1 MCACRGCGAGKQLQV
16 SAHGGWRRL
25 AWRGE
30 QASRQTGRLLPHNK
44 LAEGDTVPPAPG
56 IIWPDPGLV
65 RSTHGALRA
74 AGCSLNSQREPAPS
88 HEDGGVRGVVP
99 GASRRAAWPLHTGSR
114 SSFQAR
120 AWPLLGVPPLQPA
133 PCFCAS
139 SHREQKQLS
148 GKGLAPPW
156 VPLCS
161 QHPAFVQQVRRAA
174 CWLEAVVL
182 RPHAQTWS

>member
-120 AWPLLGVPPLQPA
+120 AWPLLGVP
-133 PCFCAS
+133 
-139 SHREQKQLS
+139 
-148 GKGLAPPW
+148 
-156 VPLCS
+156 LCS
-161 QHPAFVQQVRRAA
+161 QHPAFVPLHTGSRSSFQARAWPLLGSPFA
-174 CWLEAVVL
+174 ASTLLSCSRSVVL
-182 RPHAQTWS
+182 LVGSRL